1 GQARIKAAVCRDTIT
16 HSAGASRVGTPG
28 NPLVLSLNVPQPAP
42 GASESGYHLA
52 HRLPTALSPTP
63 PRPRLNPPRRFT
75 PRRYG
80 VYAQEI
86 GDFISADASDAAGDT
101 CLSKGGYPMKR
112 ALIAIASV
120 GILVTIVGV
129 DAANA
134 QEGPA
139 PNPGWE
145 WYATVGPVRRGNQ
158 CV

>member
-1 GQARIKAAVCRDTIT
+1 
-16 HSAGASRVGTPG
+16 
-28 NPLVLSLNVPQPAP
+28 
-42 GASESGYHLA
+42 
-52 HRLPTALSPTP
+52 
-63 PRPRLNPPRRFT
+63 
-75 PRRYG
+75 
-80 VYAQEI
+80 
-86 GDFISADASDAAGDT
+86 
-101 CLSKGGYPMKR
+101 MKR

-158 CV
+158 CVVDVDNNRGYGFLKSCPEPQASAATRQYATSRVAHHRHHRVVYQ